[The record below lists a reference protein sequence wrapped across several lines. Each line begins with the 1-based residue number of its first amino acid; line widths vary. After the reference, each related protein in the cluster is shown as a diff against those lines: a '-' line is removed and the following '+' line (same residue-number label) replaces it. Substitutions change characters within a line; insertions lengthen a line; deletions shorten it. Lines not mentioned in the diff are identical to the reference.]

1 MFVKNKT
8 LPTRLDIKSIYE
20 NSKAH
25 VKKLIFAK
33 AKKRDGSVLK
43 MSEKKV
49 VSRNIAIGIGVL
61 CIILLVSMV
70 GIALHYASVQKDK
83 DSQIAD
89 LQNQVTFD
97 SSTIDRLTAIVN
109 LTNSTVWVNHE
120 SINQPAG
127 NSSNTY
133 TSWSYSVSYAGYVVV
148 DILSSS
154 NSNTYVELKYSW
166 NGVNYDNTVNVGSGG
181 SAWFPVLPS
190 NNIDVRVI
198 NNSFFTGASE
208 TLTITYWY

>member
-1 MFVKNKT
+1 
-8 LPTRLDIKSIYE
+8 
-20 NSKAH
+20 
-25 VKKLIFAK
+25 VKKLKFAK

-61 CIILLVSMV
+61 YIILLVGMV
-70 GIALHYASVQKDK
+70 GVALDYASVLNDK

-97 SSTIDRLTAIVN
+97 SSTIDRLTAIGN

-120 SINQPAG
+120 SIDQPAG